1 MSLRV
6 KKRNKVSEKLY
17 SHLLNRTV
25 IFLVVADIIIL
36 ALVAYLIW
44 YV

>member
-1 MSLRV
+1 MSLRI
-6 KKRNKVSEKLY
+6 KKRDKVGEKIY
-17 SHLLNRTV
+17 SHSLNRIM